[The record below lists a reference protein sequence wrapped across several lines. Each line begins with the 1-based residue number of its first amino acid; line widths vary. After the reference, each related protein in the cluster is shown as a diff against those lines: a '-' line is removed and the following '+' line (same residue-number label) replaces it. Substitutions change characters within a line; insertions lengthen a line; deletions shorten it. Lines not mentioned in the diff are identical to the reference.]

1 MEKEINSD
9 IIIVGGG
16 IAGILTAFSLLK
28 YDPSIKLT
36 LIDNQFHAA
45 AWRIAAGIIN
55 PVAGKRIVK
64 TANIDLLMSS
74 LLDCNAALH
83 YQTGKHYFFSMP
95 IVRVF
100 RDQSEQLSWD
110 KKIQKEDYHAWLSP
124 YSQTLLPI
132 HTPHGAGIIHGGG
145 RLDIVGLIHDIK
157 AWLSTQ
163 CTILHN
169 TFHQE
174 ISFSSEQ
181 TIIMCYGW
189 EMMYN
194 PYWSWLPFAPFKGEV
209 LTVKMPSDFSST
221 FILNNGT
228 YFLPLTN
235 GTARIGATIE
245 HDALTYTPTEQA
257 REELLS
263 DFTDMTNIIPDV
275 LAHHVGI
282 RPGIEDRYP
291 VIGSHPMHKNIMI
304 VNGLGGRGA
313 LYGAFCA
320 QSITDNILLNNP
332 ILPEYSVERYYYRFA
347 L

>member
-64 TANIDLLMSS
+64 TANIDLLMSA

-132 HTPHGAGIIHGGG
+132 HTPYGAGIIHGGG
-145 RLDIVGLIHDIK
+145 RLDIIGLIHDIK

-257 REELLS
+257 RQELVAKIGE
-263 DFTDMTNIIPDV
+263 NIKLRRMERVTCDGV
-275 LAHHVGI
+275 VGAGT
-282 RPGIEDRYP
+282 RARCGRTLRGGSENGQPQHRDEQGCEDENFP
-291 VIGSHPMHKNIMI
+291 KHGN
-304 VNGLGGRGA
+304 A
-313 LYGAFCA
+313 LLK
-320 QSITDNILLNNP
+320 SITL
-332 ILPEYSVERYYYRFA
+332 R
-347 L
+347 

>member
-1 MEKEINSD
+1 MEKKIKSD

-16 IAGILTAFSLLK
+16 IAGMLTAFSLLHN
-28 YDPSIKLT
+28 DSSVKLT
-36 LIDNQFHAA
+36 LIDNGFHAA

-64 TANIDLLMSS
+64 TANIDLLLSS
-74 LLDCNAALH
+74 LLDCNNTLH
-83 YQTGKHYFFSMP
+83 HLTGKHYFFPMP

-110 KKIQKEDYHAWLSP
+110 KKIQKADYHAWLSP
-124 YSQTLLPI
+124 YSPPLLPI

-145 RLDIVGLIHDIK
+145 RLDIVGLIHDIS
-157 AWLSTQ
+157 AWLSAH
-163 CTILHN
+163 CTIIHD
-169 TFHQE
+169 TFSPK
-174 ISFSSEQ
+174 IPFSSEQ
-181 TIIMCYGW
+181 IIIMCYGW
-189 EMMYN
+189 EMMYS

-209 LTVKMPSDFSST
+209 LTVQMPPDFSST

-228 YFLPLTN
+228 YFLPLAN

-245 HDALTYTPTEQA
+245 HDTLTYLPTEQA
-257 REELLS
+257 RRELVA
-263 DFTDMTNIIPDV
+263 DFVSMTNISPHII
-275 LAHHVGI
+275 AQHVGI

-291 VIGSHPMHKNIMI
+291 VIGSHPIHKNIMI

-313 LYGAFCA
+313 LYAAFCA
-320 QSITDNILLNNP
+320 KSITDYIQHNNP
-332 ILPEYSVERYYYRFA
+332 VLPEYSVERYYHRLA